1 MSVKP
6 FHETSS
12 GDVFLLGIAVGCCG
26 CFVGTVFFTGCPC
39 PKKKR
44 WMGNNTKW
52 MLHVI
57 QKPYV
62 TRYKITVISCLFC
75 VCNYFAKKTCLGRS
89 TTHPWFFSRSPCLWA
104 EYEDS
109 SRSRKLGFFMFGLSN
124 GMELQTKNL
133 SNPMLMFSKSGFATT
148 KKSKIP
154 CIIRLDMHELFN
166 PGCLF
171 QAQLQIST
179 QKRQLSNWA
188 NEWARKSIE
197 NHDILPPWSYLSI
210 FICPMYFHATSF
222 KRPLPHEYPI
232 TWPWKQL
239 LPQESIRLVGRSLQ
253 YLNTLV
259 GGPWKKC
266 RINVWHWL
274 FSRLSDGYI
283 WVAQYVS
290 FPPGHWVRV
299 VQEAPC
305 YWEKNSVWKPCN

>member
-1 MSVKP
+1 
-6 FHETSS
+6 
-12 GDVFLLGIAVGCCG
+12 
-26 CFVGTVFFTGCPC
+26 
-39 PKKKR
+39 
-44 WMGNNTKW
+44 
-52 MLHVI
+52 
-57 QKPYV
+57 
-62 TRYKITVISCLFC
+62 
-75 VCNYFAKKTCLGRS
+75 
-89 TTHPWFFSRSPCLWA
+89 
-104 EYEDS
+104 
-109 SRSRKLGFFMFGLSN
+109 
-124 GMELQTKNL
+124 
-133 SNPMLMFSKSGFATT
+133 MLMFSKSGFATT

-188 NEWARKSIE
+188 NEWTRKSIE

-239 LPQESIRLVGRSLQ
+239 LPQESIRLVGKSLQ

-283 WVAQYVS
+283 WVAQCVFFSVFRQAAEWELSKKHLAIEKQTPCENPATKIVIEKRDVIPAFQKKESIARYSQPIYS
-290 FPPGHWVRV
+290 FPKRSIFYHDFLKVSKEWCPQIFW
-299 VQEAPC
+299 AL
-305 YWEKNSVWKPCN
+305 KLTKALFAM